1 MWGGYY
7 YYTPRGLKKVKG
19 GIKLQSKRGESA
31 RTWWGKRW
39 NDILYKKIDDNRLTR
54 ARSYARRGQVESIDV
69 KKGGIYGVVYGS
81 ESEPYKV
88 SINVKRLGTDEWKRV
103 ADALMARPAIAAK
116 MMAGQMPEELESV
129 FSDVGLSL
137 FPDDLKTDCSCWD
150 WANPCKHIAA
160 VYLIVSER
168 FDREPLLIL
177 RVRGMEPKDLLD
189 MMGVSAFSD
198 VKHDT
203 DVSILA
209 PKAPKSEDLPADM
222 DAFWG
227 KGVQGTVPTHP
238 AFIPEVSMSLPRQLG
253 SLSFWRSEE
262 PFMDALDAVYQK
274 ASEAGM
280 DIFLGDDDDEK

>member
-7 YYTPRGLKKVKG
+7 YYPRRSIKDVRG

-31 RTWWGKRW
+31 ITWWGQRW
-39 NDILYKKIDDNRLTR
+39 NDILYKAIDAGRLGR

-69 KKGGIYGVVYGS
+69 KKGVIHGVVHGS
-81 ESEPYKV
+81 DPQPYEI
-88 SINVKRLGTDEWKRV
+88 SIKVKRLGTDEWKMV
-103 ADALMARPAIAAK
+103 ADSLMARPAIAAK

-129 FSDVGLSL
+129 FGDVGLSL
-137 FPDDLKTDCSCWD
+137 FPDDLKTECSCWD

-177 RVRGMEPKDLLD
+177 RVRGMDPKDLLD

-198 VKHDT
+198 VEHDT

-209 PKAPKSEDLPADM
+209 PKAPKSEDLPVDM

-227 KGVQGTVPTHP
+227 KGVRGMVQTHT
-238 AFIPEVSMSLPRQLG
+238 AFIPEVSISLPRQLG
-253 SLSFWRSEE
+253 SLSFWRSDE
-262 PFMDALDAVYQK
+262 PFMDALDAIYQK

-280 DIFLGDDDDEK
+280 DIFLRDDDNEK

>member
-7 YYTPRGLKKVKG
+7 RRRGLKKIKG

-39 NDILYKKIDDNRLTR
+39 NEILYDKIDDNRLTR

-69 KKGGIYGVVYGS
+69 KKGGVYGVVYGS
-81 ESEPYKV
+81 ENQPYNISIKV
-88 SINVKRLGTDEWKRV
+88 QKLGKDEWKRV
-103 ADALMARPAIAAK
+103 ADSLMARPAIAAK
-116 MMAGQMPEELESV
+116 MMVGQMPEELESV

-137 FPDDLKTDCSCWD
+137 FPDDLRTDCNCWD

-177 RVRGMEPKDLLD
+177 RVRGMDPKDLLD
-189 MMGVSAFSD
+189 MMGMSAFSD
-198 VKHDT
+198 VKHDA
-203 DVSILA
+203 DVSILT
-209 PKAPKSEDLPADM
+209 PKSPKNGDLPVDM
-222 DAFWG
+222 ESFWG
-227 KGVQGTVPTHP
+227 KGVHAMVPSRP
-238 AFIPEVSMSLPRQLG
+238 AFIPEVSLSLPRQLG

-262 PFMDALDAVYQK
+262 VFMDALDAVYQK
-274 ASEAGM
+274 ASVAGM
-280 DIFLGDDDDEK
+280 DMFLDDDNDDK

>member
-7 YYTPRGLKKVKG
+7 RRRSPKKIKG

-39 NDILYKKIDDNRLTR
+39 NEILYDEIDDNRLTR

-81 ESEPYKV
+81 ENQPYNISIKV
-88 SINVKRLGTDEWKRV
+88 QKLGKDEWKRV
-103 ADALMARPAIAAK
+103 ADSLMARPAIAAK
-116 MMAGQMPEELESV
+116 MMVGQMPEELESV

-137 FPDDLKTDCSCWD
+137 FPDDLRTDCNCWD

-177 RVRGMEPKDLLD
+177 RVRGMDPKDLLD
-189 MMGVSAFSD
+189 MMGMSAFSD
-198 VKHDT
+198 VKHNA
-203 DVSILA
+203 DVSILT
-209 PKAPKSEDLPADM
+209 PKSPKNEDLPVDM
-222 DAFWG
+222 ESFWG
-227 KGVQGTVPTHP
+227 KGVHAMVPSRP
-238 AFIPEVSMSLPRQLG
+238 AFIPEVSLSLPRQLG

-262 PFMDALDAVYQK
+262 VFMDALDAVYQK
-274 ASEAGM
+274 ASVAGM
-280 DIFLGDDDDEK
+280 DMFLDDDNDDK